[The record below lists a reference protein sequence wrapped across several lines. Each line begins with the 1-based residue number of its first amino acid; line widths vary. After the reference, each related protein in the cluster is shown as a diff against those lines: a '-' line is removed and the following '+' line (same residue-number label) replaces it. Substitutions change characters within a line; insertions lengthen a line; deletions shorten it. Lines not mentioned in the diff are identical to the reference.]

1 MPIVNRDLDSS
12 QQREVY
18 QALINGSASGISAG
32 IQNPGVATALTFPLC
47 TISRPG
53 SLVAAQVAAWG
64 ISGTPS
70 HSLWVYRF
78 AGGFTSIQVGASI
91 APTAFGTSGSLG
103 YSILPAATSFPLLAG
118 DQLVLATVTANS
130 AFAQVTMTMVVRAL
144 QDIKTDFGV

>member
-12 QQREVY
+12 QQRDVY
-18 QALINGSASGISAG
+18 QALVNGAASGVSAG
-32 IQNPGVATALTFPLC
+32 IQNPGVPTGLTFPLC
-47 TISRPG
+47 TISRPS

-64 ISGTPS
+64 ISGTPN
-70 HSLWVYRF
+70 HNLWVYRF

-103 YSILPAATSFPLLAG
+103 YSILPAATSFPLIAG
-118 DQLVLATVTANS
+118 DQLVLNTTASNA
-130 AFAQVTMTMVVRAL
+130 AFAQVTMTLVTRAL